1 MFINNYPYTDFN
13 ELNLDWILKTVKEL
27 SEKIEEYEGFAT
39 EDFVIDQIN
48 ALNSELIAIINTKVD
63 YDEFSTFVSEVQT
76 SLNSFTSIIETLDTR
91 VNENA
96 QAIVD
101 TYNELKTY
109 IDEQVIDLQLINP
122 FTGQSEP
129 AQSVINYMANL
140 MRSDSLTAE
149 EYDNAQL
156 TASAYDLLELTA
168 YMYDNYGKQ
177 YIN

>member
-1 MFINNYPYTDFN
+1 MFINEYPYTDFN

-27 SEKIEEYEGFAT
+27 SDKIEEYEGFAT
-39 EDFVIDQIN
+39 EDFVIEQIN
-48 ALNSELIAIINTKVD
+48 ALNSELVALINTKVD
-63 YDEFSTFVSEVQT
+63 YDEYTTFVSEVQT
-76 SLNSFTSIIETLDTR
+76 SLNSFSSIINTLDTR
-91 VNENA
+91 INENA

-101 TYNELKTY
+101 TYNELKAY

>member
-1 MFINNYPYTDFN
+1 MFINEYPYTDFN

-39 EDFVIDQIN
+39 EQFVIDQIN

-63 YDEFSTFVSEVQT
+63 YDEYNTFVSEVQT
-76 SLNSFTSIIETLDTR
+76 SLNSFSSIIETLDTR

-101 TYNELKTY
+101 TYNELKAY

>member
-27 SEKIEEYEGFAT
+27 SEKIEEYEDFAT
-39 EDFVIDQIN
+39 EEFVLDQIN
-48 ALNSELIAIINTKVD
+48 ALNSELIALINTKVD
-63 YDEFSTFVSEVQT
+63 YDEYNTFVSEVQT
-76 SLNSFTSIIETLDTR
+76 SLNSFSSIINTLDTR

-101 TYNELKTY
+101 TYNELKAY

-156 TASAYDLLELTA
+156 TASTYDLLELTA